1 MKKAKVLLAG
11 ALVLALGLVMGCKA
25 PTSGTSED
33 WDPNTDTQKTWK
45 KSNTDAEKTL
55 RAFEGFGALDINNGA
70 VVKIEIGNS
79 KASKAGVL
87 FDYKEYSAVNK
98 TVCYYQLGIGTSGYD
113 GQTPEF
119 YLTKVTDIKPDQI
132 TASTTSDSA
141 SGGAGQTV
149 DIQNNI
155 TFATAAAAT
164 DTEVDASTMYDIN
177 QNGKLITYVGFI
189 RDEVAGSGSEKTYV
203 VKVRIGMYDE
213 VAKGWKAG
221 SYIEKDLMDGKDW
234 GGNKVTEI
242 NGKLCAYAMLKKAE
256 NGEVSTENTYKLINK
271 TGKMADAE

>member
-1 MKKAKVLLAG
+1 MKKTKVLLAG

-79 KASKAGVL
+79 MASKAGVL
-87 FDYKEYSAVNK
+87 FDYKEYSEVNG
-98 TVCYYQLGIGTSGYD
+98 TVCYYQLGVGTAGYD
-113 GQTPEF
+113 GETPEF

-141 SGGAGQTV
+141 SGGAGTTV
-149 DIQNNI
+149 DIQNNV
-155 TFATAAAAT
+155 TFA
-164 DTEVDASTMYDIN
+164 DAVTGTTVVASAMYDRN

-189 RDEVAGSGSEKTYV
+189 RDEVAGTGSEKSYV

-213 VAKGWKAG
+213 AGKSWKENA
-221 SYIEKDLMDGKDW
+221 YLERELKDGANW
-234 GGNKVTEI
+234 GGNTVSAI
-242 NGKLCAYAMLKKAE
+242 DGKLCAYAMLKKADK
-256 NGEVSTENTYKLINK
+256 GEVSTENTYKLINR

>member
-1 MKKAKVLLAG
+1 MKKTKVLLAG

-87 FDYKEYSAVNK
+87 FDYKEYSKVNG

-149 DIQNNI
+149 DIQNNVS
-155 TFATAAAAT
+155 FAVAAT
-164 DTEVDASTMYDIN
+164 GTDVVASNMYTLD

-203 VKVRIGMYDE
+203 VKVRIGMYE
-213 VAKGWKAG
+213 EGKGWKENA
-221 SYIEKDLMDGKDW
+221 YLEKELKDGKNW
-234 GGNKVTEI
+234 TGNTVSAI
-242 NGKLCAYAMLKKAE
+242 DGKLCAYAMLKKADK
-256 NGEVSTENTYKLINK
+256 GEVSTENTYKLINR

>member
-1 MKKAKVLLAG
+1 MKKTKVLLAG

-70 VVKIEIGNS
+70 VVKIELGNS

-87 FDYKEYSAVNK
+87 FDYKEYSKEAG

-113 GQTPEF
+113 GKTPEF

-141 SGGAGQTV
+141 SGGAGTTV
-149 DIQNNI
+149 DIQDNV
-155 TFATAAAAT
+155 TFAAAAFI
-164 DTEVDASTMYDIN
+164 DPSVDASSMYDIN
-177 QNGKLITYVGFI
+177 QNGKLTTYVGFI
-189 RDEVAGSGSEKTYV
+189 KDEITGEGSTKSTV
-203 VKVRIGMYDE
+203 IKVRIGMYE
-213 VAKGWKAG
+213 EGKGWKAN
-221 SYIEKDLMDGKDW
+221 SYIEKELMNGKSW
-234 GGNKVTEI
+234 GGTKVTEI
-242 NGKLCAYAMLKKAE
+242 DGKLCAYAMLKKAD

>member
-1 MKKAKVLLAG
+1 MKKTKVLLAG

-55 RAFEGFGALDINNGA
+55 RAFEGFGSLDINNGA

-87 FDYKEYSAVNK
+87 FDYKEYSK
-98 TVCYYQLGIGTSGYD
+98 EGGTVCYYQLGIGTSGYD
-113 GQTPEF
+113 GKTPEF
-119 YLTKVTDIKPDQI
+119 YLTKVTNIKPDQI

-141 SGGAGQTV
+141 SGGAGTTV
-149 DIQNNI
+149 DIQNNV
-155 TFATAAAAT
+155 TFAAAVG
-164 DTEVDASTMYDIN
+164 DSGVDAESMYDIN
-177 QNGKLITYVGFI
+177 QNGKLTTYVGFI
-189 RDEVAGSGSEKTYV
+189 KDEITGEGSAKSTV
-203 VKVRIGMYDE
+203 IKVRIGMYE
-213 VAKGWKAG
+213 EGKGWKDG
-221 SYIEKDLMDGKDW
+221 SYIENELKDGANW
-234 GGNKVTEI
+234 TGNTVSAI
-242 NGKLCAYAMLKKAE
+242 NGKLCAYAMLKKADK
-256 NGEVSTENTYKLINK
+256 GEVSTENTYKLINK